1 MLRSETD
8 NPVASGGHAPDA
20 VLLMSDIDR
29 DVARADISLM
39 DVAPTIVDLL
49 GMDSGRFEFDGASIF
64 EPRRS
69 G

>member
-1 MLRSETD
+1 
-8 NPVASGGHAPDA
+8 
-20 VLLMSDIDR
+20 
-29 DVARADISLM
+29 VARANISLM

-49 GMDSGRFEFDGASIF
+49 GADSGRFEFDGASIF